1 MWIEDLRN
9 AFRGLRSAPGFTITA
24 VLSLSIGIGGSVSM
38 FTLVN
43 SVLLKPLAYPDSGR
57 LVRVINAYAAAY
69 ASSRKNADTP
79 GLLALEFTRWRKQV
93 QSLESIALT
102 HYGCECSL
110 TGTGRPE
117 RLGVIDI
124 SAEYFDI
131 LKVQPQ
137 LGRWFRES
145 EEQRGSPRVAIL
157 ADSFWRRRFAARPDI
172 VGQTI
177 HIDGAP
183 YEVVGVTPHDLR
195 SFRHEE
201 LHPSLDMKRP
211 IDVFR
216 PIRFS
221 PRQLQSD
228 LADEF
233 VGIARLKP
241 GVTREQARAELDST
255 LTSIPEYQAAF
266 AALKVRV
273 DLQELQTVVV
283 RDARQGLLLLLFS
296 VGLVLLIACVNVANL
311 SLVRSTQRARELAIR
326 VALGASRSQ
335 LIRYSLAESFLV
347 ALAGTFAG
355 TILSQWIT
363 ELAIS
368 RAPLLPRTDEIVTD
382 TTVLCFAIGICVL
395 TTILFGSLPAW
406 RTSHADPKEALSAG
420 SRGSTD
426 TLRGGRIRAGLIAA
440 EVALGAVLVIG
451 CGLLLRS
458 FHQVMN
464 APRGFDGHDVLISE
478 LELSTESYQSIEKQT
493 SFFRRLRDDL
503 SSLPG
508 VLHVAANTRAPLNT
522 EATYPVLEEGSTKPL
537 NELTTAV
544 WPNVTSGYFRVMKIP
559 LRAGRPFRD
568 EGETEPVAVVSESA
582 ARRMWP
588 GQDPIGKR
596 VRKSIEPADAYSR
609 VVGVV
614 GDVLSSALD
623 RVSTPAVYRPYTQ
636 RGGRATAVTLVIQAA
651 VPPAALATPLR
662 EAISRLDPDVPVAAL
677 RPIQDVITGS
687 VQTRL
692 FQTSL
697 LSAFALIA
705 VLLATIGIYGVVA
718 YSILQRRKEIG
729 VRVALGANPK
739 DVSQLVFRNG
749 LAPVLSGLT
758 AGLVAAPLFSGLVAS
773 LLFRVPVLDP
783 VTFLVT
789 PLVLILAAAVPCW
802 LIARKAS
809 LIDPMDAL
817 RLE

>member
-1 MWIEDLRN
+1 
-9 AFRGLRSAPGFTITA
+9 
-24 VLSLSIGIGGSVSM
+24 
-38 FTLVN
+38 
-43 SVLLKPLAYPDSGR
+43 
-57 LVRVINAYAAAY
+57 
-69 ASSRKNADTP
+69 
-79 GLLALEFTRWRKQV
+79 V
-93 QSLESIALT
+93 QSLDSIALIK
-102 HYGCECSL
+102 YGCECSL

-117 RLGVIDI
+117 RLGVSDI
-124 SAEYFDI
+124 SAEYFDT

-145 EEQRGSPRVAIL
+145 DEQRGSPRVAIL
-157 ADSFWRRRFAARPDI
+157 ADSFWRRSFAARPDI

-177 HIDGAP
+177 HIEGTP
-183 YEVVGVTPHDLR
+183 YEVVGVTPPALRDL
-195 SFRHEE
+195 FR
-201 LHPSLDMKRP
+201 LNWGRP
-211 IDVFR
+211 TDVFM

-221 PRQLQSD
+221 LRQLQSD
-228 LADEF
+228 LADDF
-233 VGIARLKP
+233 VGMARLKP
-241 GVTREQARAELDST
+241 GVTLEQARAELDST

-273 DLQELQTVVV
+273 DLQELRSVVV
-283 RDARQGLLLLLFS
+283 SDSRKGLLLLLFS
-296 VGLVLLIACVNVANL
+296 VGLVLLIGCVNVANL
-311 SLVRSTQRARELAIR
+311 SLARSTQRARELAIR
-326 VALGASRSQ
+326 VALGASRRD

-347 ALAGTFAG
+347 ALAGTIAG
-355 TILSQWIT
+355 SILSQWIT

-368 RAPLLPRTDEIVTD
+368 RAPILPRTDEIVTD
-382 TTVLCFAIGICVL
+382 TTVLCFALGICVL
-395 TTILFGSLPAW
+395 ITILFGSLPAW
-406 RTSHADPKEALSAG
+406 RASCVDPKEALSAG
-420 SRGSTD
+420 NRGSSD

-451 CGLLLRS
+451 SGLLLRS

-464 APRGFDGHDVLISE
+464 APRGFDGRDVLFSE
-478 LELSTESYQSIEKQT
+478 LYLPRESYQSIEKQT

-508 VLHVAANTRAPLNT
+508 VLHIAASTRTPLMV
-522 EATYPVLEEGSTKPL
+522 EAIFPVFEEGSTKPL

-544 WPNVTSGYFRVMKIP
+544 WPNATSGHFRVMKIP
-559 LRAGRPFRD
+559 LRAGRLFRD

-596 VRKSIEPADAYSR
+596 VRKSNEAADAYSR

-614 GDVLSSALD
+614 GDVLANALD
-623 RVSTPAVYRPYTQ
+623 QVSTPAVYRPYTQ
-636 RGGRATAVTLVIQAA
+636 RGGRPAAITLVIQAT
-651 VPPAALATPLR
+651 VPPASLATPLR
-662 EAISRLDPDVPVAAL
+662 QAISRLDPDGTVEAL
-677 RPIQDVITGS
+677 RPMQDVIAGS

-697 LSAFALIA
+697 LSAFALVA
-705 VLLATIGIYGVVA
+705 VLLAAIGIYGVVA
-718 YSILQRRKEIG
+718 YTILQRRKEIG
-729 VRVALGANPK
+729 VRVALGANAK

-749 LAPVLSGLT
+749 LAPVVIGL
-758 AGLVAAPLFSGLVAS
+758 ASGLVAALLFCRLLAS
-773 LLFRVPVLDP
+773 LLFRVRVLDP
-783 VTFLVT
+783 VTFLAA

-809 LIDPMDAL
+809 RIDPIDAL